1 MKQEE
6 IKIENGCFEYMGKTY
21 SCEVATIFDTEL
33 ILKEA
38 EKSHPGYTE
47 LYNKETLR
55 PDRIRVFID
64 ERTEELVMGMIIY
77 LIDYKD
83 SKTSRTACGGYYP
96 IYGDSL
102 NCLSVHPYQ
111 YSICW

>member
-6 IKIENGCFEYMGKTY
+6 IKIENDSFEYMGKTY
-21 SCEVATIFDTEL
+21 KCKVAIIFDTDL

-38 EKSHPGYTE
+38 EESHPDYTE
-47 LYNKETLR
+47 LYNKETFR
-55 PDRIRVFID
+55 PDRIRVFIN

-77 LIDYKD
+77 LIDYKN

-96 IYGDSL
+96 IYTGTL
-102 NCLSVHPYQ
+102 NSLSVLPYQ

>member
-6 IKIENGCFEYMGKTY
+6 IKIENGYFEYMGKTY
-21 SCEVATIFDTEL
+21 SCEVATKFDTEL

-47 LYNKETLR
+47 LYDKESLR

-83 SKTSRTACGGYYP
+83 LKTSRTACGGYYP
-96 IYGDSL
+96 IYGDSI